1 MRIRPDQLAQALS
14 KHPPTIFVVS
24 GDEPLLH
31 LEASDE
37 IRRYCRQQEYLER
50 LAFHA
55 PKNFDW
61 NQLEEHA
68 QSFSLFGEK
77 KLIEINLE
85 SLPNDQGKKAL
96 QAWAERPPED
106 ACLLILSAKIESS
119 TLNTK
124 WFKAIESH
132 CLHVQIWPINHDQ
145 LPQWVSQRMHKVG
158 FHPTAAAVKALCD
171 HVEGNLLAA
180 QQEIEKLRLVNT
192 QEQVDVDDILKGIA
206 SSNKYTVF
214 NLVDSCLERDA
225 KQAVK
230 ILQTLQA
237 ESFEPSIVLWSL
249 ARETRI
255 LAKLFRAKQSGGNVD
270 QVLQQERVFK
280 NKWALYKKYLN
291 KANPAHLTRLH
302 HYCQL
307 ADKAIKGMEAQSPWS
322 LLMEAALV
330 LAGVVA
336 VQAIET

>member
-1 MRIRPDQLAQALS
+1 MRIRPDQLTQSL
-14 KHPPTIFVVS
+14 KKNPPGIFVVS
-24 GDEPLLH
+24 GDEPLL
-31 LEASDE
+31 LQEACDE
-37 IRRYCRQQEYLER
+37 IRKYCKSQEFLER

-61 NQLEEHA
+61 GQLDEHT

-77 KLIEINLE
+77 KLIELHLE
-85 SLPNDQGKKAL
+85 SLPNDAGKKSL
-96 QAWAERPPED
+96 QAWANQPPED
-106 ACLLILSAKIESS
+106 ACLLLISGKIESS

-145 LPQWVSQRMHKVG
+145 LPQWVTQRMQRVG

-180 QQEIEKLRLVNT
+180 QQEIEKLRLLNT

-214 NLVDSCLERDA
+214 NLVDACLERDA
-225 KQAVK
+225 KHAVK

-249 ARETRI
+249 SRETRV
-255 LAKLFRAKQSGGNVD
+255 LAKLFRARQAGRNIE

-280 NKWALYKKYLN
+280 NKWPLYKKYMG
-291 KANPAHLTRLH
+291 KASPAYLPKLH
-302 HYCQL
+302 HHCQL
-307 ADKAIKGMEAQSPWS
+307 ADKAIKGLESQSPWS
-322 LLMEAALV
+322 LLMEASLL
-330 LAGVVA
+330 LAGVASVKA
-336 VQAIET
+336 